1 MVKEMQRHKSLCVCA
16 GGRVR
21 SVAARFVLIDHYG
34 HDALA
39 CGIEKN
45 TTQTIGML
53 IDWADTV
60 WVLDSALL
68 QFVYDLAEAAAVRG
82 HLAKIKLIDVG
93 PDTWGSETNKTLRL
107 YVASKIEKHLGEP
120 VK

>member
-1 MVKEMQRHKSLCVCA
+1 MERHKSLCVCA

-21 SVAARFVLIDHYG
+21 SVAARFILTDCYG

-45 TTQTIGML
+45 TTATNYML

-60 WVLDSALL
+60 WVLDKALL
-68 QFVYDLAEAAAVRG
+68 KFVEDLAAAHG
-82 HLAKIKLIDVG
+82 HSTKVKLIDVG
-93 PDTWGSETNKTLRL
+93 PDQWGSENNRTLRT
-107 YVASKIEKHLGEP
+107 YVKALIEEHLGRADR
-120 VK
+120 VAK